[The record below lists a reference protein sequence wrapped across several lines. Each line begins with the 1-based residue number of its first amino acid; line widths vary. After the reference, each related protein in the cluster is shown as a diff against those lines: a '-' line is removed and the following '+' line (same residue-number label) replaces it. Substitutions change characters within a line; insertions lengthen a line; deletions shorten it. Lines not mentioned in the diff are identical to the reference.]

1 MKTFIRMVGVLIC
14 FCTLRPMFGQA
25 QSQAQPQTE
34 FDKSDLLT
42 EQRIMKAD
50 IDEANYYVDRG
61 IKAVGANLP
70 DSAKVSVLRATG
82 RIAKVEE
89 LMNGHPERIERLA
102 LVMFQSREKVRA
114 ELRKSYNILRD
125 SFSAVEESMLALRRD
140 MLRKGIFGE
149 ELKQQVAVL
158 DAASKLLSEIK
169 DKDPALA
176 EKIRSQIAEI
186 NKALANNDTATAGKL
201 IEQLNSMLSSAGYG
215 DKVKQQQDKLNT
227 MAAGSDAAGSNSA
240 VGGPAGS
247 QVEKLPDGSTVTTS
261 SNSVT
266 LPDGRKQDTV
276 EKVMKRPD
284 GTSQVVRTS
293 TVTNPDGSKD
303 VMETVEEHDKN
314 GNVISTKT
322 SQYTLKPDGSRVE
335 KGSVKD
341 DGEHVTITDASGNT
355 TTLPKNFFHPD
366 ATIYETQYVGGE
378 GQKLTAE
385 RELKIT
391 INKDSSGA
399 ITYAKHD
406 GRERQ
411 WDFVIAEVPG
421 ARKFE
426 NDGMATSLTFQ
437 DNKRKTDF
445 KIEAWS
451 IKNPL
456 GEEVGH
462 FGAQNKVDFKFPA
475 NGAYTLSVTGET
487 DWGNK
492 FAVSVTL
499 NVSL

>member
-1 MKTFIRMVGVLIC
+1 MKTITRLVGLLIC
-14 FCTLRPMFGQA
+14 LCTFRPMFGQ
-25 QSQAQPQTE
+25 PKTE
-34 FDKSDLLT
+34 FTKDELQT
-42 EQRIMKAD
+42 EQRIMQAD
-50 IDEANYYVDRG
+50 IKDANYYIDAG
-61 IKAVGANLP
+61 IKAVAANLP
-70 DSAKVSVLRATG
+70 DSAKVRVLRATG
-82 RIAKVEE
+82 LIAKVEE
-89 LMNGHPERIERLA
+89 LMKGHPERIERLA
-102 LVMFQSREKVRA
+102 LVLFQSRETVRA
-114 ELRKSYNILRD
+114 GLRKSYATLRD
-125 SFSAVEESMLALRRD
+125 DFSAVEDSMYALRRD

-169 DKDPALA
+169 DKNPALA
-176 EKIRSQIAEI
+176 EKIRGQIAEI
-186 NKALANNDTATAGKL
+186 NQALANNDTAKAGKL
-201 IEQLNSMLSSAGYG
+201 IEQLNAMLRSAGYG
-215 DKVKQQQDKLNT
+215 DKIKQQQDKLNT
-227 MAAGSDAAGSNSA
+227 MAAGPDAAGANA
-240 VGGPAGS
+240 AAAGS

-341 DGEHVTITDASGNT
+341 DGEHVTITDPSGNT

-366 ATIYETQYVGGE
+366 ATVYETQYVGGE

-385 RELKIT
+385 RELKIS

-399 ITYAKHD
+399 LTYDKHD

-426 NDGMATSLTFQ
+426 NDGMFTSLTFQ

-451 IKNPL
+451 IKNPQ

-462 FGAQNKVDFKFPA
+462 FGAQNKVAFKFPA